1 LLKKDYFLGTERSFC
16 QFINN
21 KKRLNIKLD
30 KSDKDWQTLYRQ
42 QMMLYGYQKRLD
54 WEHERLDSKQEWVDS
69 EQEVTCSP
77 SFS

>member
-1 LLKKDYFLGTERSFC
+1 MDIKRDGDWEHER
-16 QFINN
+16 
-21 KKRLNIKLD
+21 LD
-30 KSDKDWQTLYRQ
+30 SQ